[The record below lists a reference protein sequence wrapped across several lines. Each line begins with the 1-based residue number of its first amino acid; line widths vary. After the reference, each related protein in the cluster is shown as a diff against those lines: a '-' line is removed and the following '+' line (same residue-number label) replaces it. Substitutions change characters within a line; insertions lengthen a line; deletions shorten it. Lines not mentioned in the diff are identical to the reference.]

1 MGPAALPWADLSN
14 MNILSQV
21 TFITAFVLYASA
33 ALVVLVALLRKVE
46 QPPVGAMGLAA
57 IAWISHTVFI
67 GTICVRT
74 HHPPITNL
82 PETATF
88 IGWVIMAVE
97 IVLFIRYRNQAAPFL
112 VYPLVVMLLTVS
124 AVFTEPFAA
133 MPDEQR
139 SRLFVAH
146 ILLTSVGVAALLIA
160 LAFGALYLIQDRAIK
175 EKRRGTLYTWLPSLK
190 MCDLVSYRSLIAGFA
205 IYSAGIATGILW
217 SNRTHNTVADL
228 GAKEIGAAVAWVFFA
243 AIMQAHIAGSFRSR
257 RTAVFAIL
265 AFLSIVVSLLGI
277 QKA

>member
-1 MGPAALPWADLSN
+1 MPWRRWWCW
-14 MNILSQV
+14 QP
-21 TFITAFVLYASA
+21 
-33 ALVVLVALLRKVE
+33 LLRKIE
-46 QPPVGAMGLAA
+46 HPPVGAMGLAG
-57 IAWISHTVFI
+57 IAWISHTIFI

-88 IGWVIMAVE
+88 IAWVIMAVE
-97 IVLFIRYRNQAAPFL
+97 IGLFIRYKNQAAAFL
-112 VYPLVVMLLTVS
+112 VYPLVVMLLAVS
-124 AVFTEPFAA
+124 AVVTEPFAA

-139 SRLFVAH
+139 SRLFTAH
-146 ILLTSVGVAALLIA
+146 IFLTSVGVAALLIA
-160 LAFGALYLIQDRAIK
+160 LSFAALYMLQDRAIK
-175 EKRRGTLYTWLPSLK
+175 EKRRGTIYDWIPSLK
-190 MCDLVSYRSLIAGFA
+190 VCDTVSYRALVAGFTV
-205 IYSAGIATGILW
+205 YTAGIATGILW
-217 SNRTHNTVADL
+217 SNRTNNTVADL

-265 AFLSIVVSLLGI
+265 AFLSIVVALFGI